1 MDIIGTIFIIIFVL
15 AALCIIAAA
24 AFFFGPAIILKVAD
38 LAERIEDKKQ
48 EWRELI
54 DAGKGDR

>member
-1 MDIIGTIFIIIFVL
+1 MDIIGYILLVFSVL
-15 AALCIIAAA
+15 TVLCIIVAA